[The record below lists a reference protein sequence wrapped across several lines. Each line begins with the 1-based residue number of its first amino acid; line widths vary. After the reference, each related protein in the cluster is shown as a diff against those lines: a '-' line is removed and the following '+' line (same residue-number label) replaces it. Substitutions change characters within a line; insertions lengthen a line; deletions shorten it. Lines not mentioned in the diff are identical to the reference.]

1 MDDSVPV
8 FNIVSFFPKD
18 FRNKNVNEPFIQKI
32 MSSVLPTGEWQQG
45 DPGKFEPDYFL
56 NGTPFE
62 FTIAS
67 DSKKKNNFIQQL
79 FLGKYSSDDVEQDVF
94 SYITERIHDKSSK
107 KYSVENVHLCI
118 LCLLDLSNWVLDY
131 YGSVTHALVDYSR
144 QQFFE
149 KTRSEFID
157 TKVFSN
163 IFILFPD
170 PCAKWWIYDVR
181 TESRAFYELTDDE
194 IKSGKV
200 PFVMYKEIYDK
211 IFPPTLNE

>member
-1 MDDSVPV
+1 MDESVPA
-8 FNIVSFFPKD
+8 FNFVSFFPKD
-18 FRNKNVNEPFIQKI
+18 FRNKKVNEPFIQKI
-32 MSSVLPTGEWQQG
+32 MASVLPTGEWKKG

-67 DSKKKNNFIQQL
+67 DSRKKNNFIQKY
-79 FLGKYSSDDVEQDVF
+79 FRGMYSSEDVEQDVF
-94 SYITERIHDKSSK
+94 SYLTERICDKASK
-107 KYSVENVHLCI
+107 QYSVENVHLCI

-131 YGSVTHALVDYSR
+131 YGSVTQALVDYSR
-144 QQFFE
+144 QQFFV
-149 KTRSEFID
+149 KARSEFID

-170 PCAKWWIYDVR
+170 PCAKWWIYDVL
-181 TESRAFYELTDDE
+181 TESREFYALTDDE

-211 IFPPTLNE
+211 IYPLAQND